1 MRPFMIAG
9 ALLGFATASLAQ
21 SPAPLRLQ
29 WKTGQINTYAVKQTT
44 TVEETILA
52 EGTNKP
58 QSGKHS
64 TTMQLAYTWTVRDVD
79 AKGIATIDKTVVS
92 FKSESTRTTAGKDGQ
107 PESVTDTL
115 DSTVA
120 ADREKMPFL
129 NKVAVTAKVDGLG
142 NVIEAKSEFGDAA
155 MARFKTE
162 LPFRLTLSEKPLTP
176 GLAWERAFAITLDPK
191 YGGTGE
197 QYPAVQKCSFKGLNG
212 SFAIIGVST
221 ALKDPPQNAS
231 DLRPLIPM
239 LWEGDVFIDAV
250 NGRFHACKLVA
261 AKELTNHEGDGT
273 KFSYRSEYVEL
284 LQEKK

>member
-1 MRPFMIAG
+1 MRTFMIAI
-9 ALLGFATASLAQ
+9 AFVGFVPATL
-21 SPAPLRLQ
+21 SPNRPHRSACNGKP
-29 WKTGQINTYAVKQTT
+29 GQVNTYAVKQTT

-58 QSGKHS
+58 QTGKHS
-64 TTMQLAYTWTVRDVD
+64 TTMQFAYSWTVRDVD

-92 FKSESTRTTAGKDGQ
+92 FKSESTRTAAGKDGQ

-115 DSTVA
+115 DSAVA

-142 NVIEAKSEFGDAA
+142 NVLEAKSEFGDAA

-162 LPFRLTLSEKPLTP
+162 LPFRLTLSDKPMTP

-197 QYPAVQKCSFKGLNG
+197 KYPTVQKCTFKGMNG
-212 SFAIIGVST
+212 AFAIIGVST
-221 ALKDPPQNAS
+221 ALKDPPKNTS
-231 DLRPLIPM
+231 DLRPLDSRCYGKAMSSSTRRTAGSTP
-239 LWEGDVFIDAV
+239 A
-250 NGRFHACKLVA
+250 NSSPRK
-261 AKELTNHEGDGT
+261 N
-273 KFSYRSEYVEL
+273 
-284 LQEKK
+284 